1 MSPEMITAIGALV
14 VGAASIVSAIL
25 MNRKTVALLE
35 FRMEKVEKKLDSH
48 NGYAE
53 KFARTSA
60 DIAEVRKDIAVIK
73 TSLEFIRKEAEQA

>member
-14 VGAASIVSAIL
+14 VGIASIVSAIL
-25 MNRKTVALLE
+25 LNRKTVALLE
-35 FRMEKVEKKLDSH
+35 YRMEKVEKKLDSH

-53 KFARTSA
+53 KFAQTSA
-60 DIAEVRKDIAVIK
+60 DMAEVRKDIAVIK